1 MNSCSH
7 WQYLDLFIMKK
18 TTILTLAGLVSIA
31 TAGAQSLYYVG
42 QEATETIPLTW
53 TVGSALVYD
62 DNVTPIVQP
71 GNPGFEDEAW
81 SVTPY
86 VQSNFTLVDPQTT
99 MNFYARAG
107 MTYFI
112 DEMEAVGANQEIP
125 NARLGFDWN
134 HSVSERLRF
143 SSRNFLSYELEPEFA
158 IGVSNDRQVDPYFFY
173 STDNSVGFR
182 WTERV
187 GSYTGFG
194 FTGFLG
200 DVAFGDRKS
209 WSAYHQMRYQYSQRT
224 VLTSQYRYQAWTGD
238 VNASTNH
245 FITAGMEYRLSENSI
260 FIGSAG
266 VQLRDMDGFGSS
278 TAPFFEGSVRTQIN
292 SKFGV
297 RAFTRY
303 STEDLDT
310 VQQVDGN
317 LFLFSEQQVLR
328 FGTTGDYRLTPRITG
343 FGGADVVM
351 TAFDGGR
358 QISPPDTVTNEG
370 SNETLT
376 NFFIGLRSQI
386 TQGLNTEF
394 TINYMD
400 SGSDFVVNDYE
411 RLRLGASLNY
421 NF

>member
-1 MNSCSH
+1 
-7 WQYLDLFIMKK
+7 MKK
-18 TTILTLAGLVSIA
+18 KTILTLAGLVSIA
-31 TAGAQSLYYVG
+31 TASAQSLYYVG

-53 TVGSALVYD
+53 TVGAALVYD
-62 DNVTPIVQP
+62 DNVTPVIQE
-71 GNPGFEDEAW
+71 GQPGFEDEAW
-81 SVTPY
+81 SITPY

-99 MNFYARAG
+99 VNFYARVG
-107 MTYFI
+107 MSYFI
-112 DEMEAVGANQEIP
+112 DEMEALGADEEIP

-134 HSVSERLRF
+134 HSVNDRLRL
-143 SSRNFLSYELEPEFA
+143 SSRNFFSYELEPEFA
-158 IGVSNDRQVDPYFFY
+158 VGISNDRQVDPYFFY
-173 STDNSVGFR
+173 SSENSVGYR

-200 DVAFGDRKS
+200 DVAFADRKS
-209 WSAYHQMRYQYSQRT
+209 YSAHHQMRYQYTQRA
-224 VLTSQYRYQAWTGD
+224 VLTAQYRYQEWTGD

-245 FITAGMEYRLSENSI
+245 FVTGGLEYRLSQNSI
-260 FIGSAG
+260 FVGSAG
-266 VQLRDMDGFGSS
+266 VQFREVDGFGSS
-278 TAPFFEGSVRTQIN
+278 TGPFAEGSVRTQLN

-303 STEDLDT
+303 SMEDMDN
-310 VQQVDGN
+310 VQQIGGN
-317 LFLFSEQQVLR
+317 TFLFSEQQVLR
-328 FGTTGDYRLTPRITG
+328 VGTTGDYRLTPRITG

-351 TAFDGGR
+351 TSFDGGR
-358 QISPPDTVTNEG
+358 QIAPPDPTTNEG

-376 NFFIGLRSQI
+376 NFFIGLRTQVA
-386 TQGLNTEF
+386 QGLNTEF

-400 SGSDFVVNDYE
+400 SSSDFVINDYE